1 MILLICRNPLSRIF
15 SLAALTKSYGVV
27 LKLVQQK
34 EKLRAQETARQ
45 VQARIGQDDLS
56 PVPEVYELLY
66 VYFSRSNPD
75 VVRAIDEMLQGQKV
89 LTDELCQE
97 IYEEFLSTTENEE
110 KVRQAGVQIQAAL
123 SDVSGIVSE
132 VTTSAKDYTHTL
144 ENVKQDLQG
153 AQTQAQIESVI
164 SNVSAKTQSMILHN
178 RKLEEEL
185 LRSANMMHELK
196 RDLEHARRE
205 ALTDS
210 LTGLSNRKAFDEKL
224 LEMTR
229 ESKESGNVFTLLMVD
244 IDHFKSFNDNFGHQV
259 GDQVLRLVARTL
271 RDGLKGYDFAARYGG
286 EEFAILLP
294 DTEMPAG
301 LAVGNSLRK
310 AIAMKDVVNRNTGDV
325 LGRITMSVGVAEY
338 SNQESHEDIVER
350 ADEALYTAKH
360 NGRNQVAAAPIPDPA
375 DQTPK
380 KSRSLFGKK

>member
-1 MILLICRNPLSRIF
+1 M
-15 SLAALTKSYGVV
+15 
-27 LKLVQQK
+27 KLVQQK